1 MAKQKRTKGVTTQNE
16 LLEVKRVFYQNSVGA
31 EDTATPGIVFE
42 VDNIFVERRPNDIN
56 ELTAI
61 FEKNTDFDSNDVAAI
76 ENLNRWNVFHK
87 ADVDVGYRIYFEF
100 NADVEGAWQFDFVYD
115 AGIASGIFVDQEVVL
130 FSDID
135 MYIKL
140 RKPIVKTVTLKQG
153 WHTFE
158 FLALENCCGS
168 PIRFRVKKP
177 NTDEFKVISGNTLK
191 LRSVTQ

>member
-1 MAKQKRTKGVTTQNE
+1 MKYV
-16 LLEVKRVFYQNSVGA
+16 LLSLFFVMCVFCQNSVSA
-31 EDTATPGIVFE
+31 ENTATPAIVFE
-42 VDNIFVERRPNDIN
+42 ADNIFVEQRPNDVN

-61 FEKNTDFDSNDVAAI
+61 FEKNTDFDSNNVAAI

-100 NADVEGAWQFDFVYD
+100 YADIEGAWQFDFVYD
-115 AGIASGIFVDQEVVL
+115 AGIASGIFVDQEIIL

-135 MYIKL
+135 MWINSS
-140 RKPIVKTVTLKQG
+140 KPIVKTVTLKQG
-153 WHTFE
+153 WHMFE

-177 NTDEFKVISGNTLK
+177 NADEFKVISGEALQ